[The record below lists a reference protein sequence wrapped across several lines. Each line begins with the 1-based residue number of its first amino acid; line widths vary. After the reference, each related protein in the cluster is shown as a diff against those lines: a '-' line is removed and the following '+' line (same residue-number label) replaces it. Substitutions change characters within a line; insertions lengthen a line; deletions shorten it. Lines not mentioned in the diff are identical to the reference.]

1 MQAVGSCIVA
11 EDSCFIKT
19 HSKDA
24 GGGDTPGTT
33 SVASCD
39 IEKAAVN
46 SQVSPIADGGP
57 HQDGAPQTSSSY
69 EKNISGDTPGPNS
82 RKGAMNSLDCKEDF
96 PEGGLKAWSVVVG
109 AFCGS
114 FSIFALINSTGVL
127 LEYLQAHQ
135 LKDYTSSQI
144 SWIFGLQL
152 FLIFF
157 CGAPAG
163 PIFDAYGPRVL
174 IFVGSIL
181 LVVSMFLLG
190 LCTRKLTHNSFLVH
204 TTKYF
209 RILAV
214 FHGVQYLE
222 RHWWQ
227 PSLYSVHGGSKPLLP
242 GQTRKCHRSCH
253 DFRIPWRHHLPSD
266 ASEALSYAWI
276 RMVN

>member
-1 MQAVGSCIVA
+1 MQAVGSCLA

-19 HSKDA
+19 PSQDA
-24 GGGDTPGTT
+24 GGGHTPGTT
-33 SVASCD
+33 SVAPGD

-46 SQVSPIADGGP
+46 SQVSPIADESPHPDGGS
-57 HQDGAPQTSSSY
+57 QTSSSD
-69 EKNISGDTPGPNS
+69 EKNMSGGTRGPNS
-82 RKGAMNSLDCKEDF
+82 RKGGMNFLDCKEDF

-127 LEYLQAHQ
+127 MEYLQAHQ

-174 IFVGSIL
+174 VFAGSIL
-181 LVVSMFLLG
+181 LVVSLFLLG
-190 LCTRKLTHNSFLVH
+190 LCTRKITHSSFLCAYH
-204 TTKYF
+204 
-209 RILAV
+209 
-214 FHGVQYLE
+214 
-222 RHWWQ
+222 
-227 PSLYSVHGGSKPLLP
+227 
-242 GQTRKCHRSCH
+242 
-253 DFRIPWRHHLPSD
+253 
-266 ASEALSYAWI
+266 
-276 RMVN
+276 